1 MEDALIEV
9 PTMTRCAVIDLICER
24 IPDETTILDI
34 RHLLEKHDLGQ
45 QIFETVEVHLKARG
59 MAMNNQWYHRCALG
73 FAYEMKVHNGV
84 FAASGLI
91 HSVQISSANVH
102 DLTPAP
108 ELLHGEETLVY
119 ADAGYQGNYKR
130 QEM

>member
-1 MEDALIEV
+1 
-9 PTMTRCAVIDLICER
+9 
-24 IPDETTILDI
+24 
-34 RHLLEKHDLGQ
+34 
-45 QIFETVEVHLKARG
+45 
-59 MAMNNQWYHRCALG
+59 
-73 FAYEMKVHNGV
+73 MKVHNGV